1 MKLITGLFRTIRKS
15 LSTTDND
22 MGMFRDKLNALVAG
36 KDEMS
41 DEDISAKVDEIV
53 AITEDLPE
61 SEGKSELMRYLED
74 FKAVKEQEGP
84 VAEKAAAAVAD
95 LFEKLDAEAMKDAP
109 AGEPAGDEPAAEE
122 TSVEAVAEETEAPAE
137 EKKEEETGDGD
148 PNPTYTLE
156 EIWEF
161 IKKRM
166 QDDAACEETTDEEPE
181 EKKDAD
187 EVTEDEDQDET
198 TTDCAPRLNV
208 TLNDHA
214 AKGSLAD
221 LFNKAK
227 NGGF

>member
-1 MKLITGLFRTIRKS
+1 MKLITGLFRAVRKS
-15 LSTTDND
+15 LSTNDSD
-22 MGMFRDKLNALVAG
+22 MGMFRDKLNELVAG
-36 KDEMS
+36 KDTMS
-41 DEDISAKVDEIV
+41 DDEISAKVDEIV

-109 AGEPAGDEPAAEE
+109 AEEPAGDEPAAEE
-122 TSVEAVAEETEAPAE
+122 TEAPAE
-137 EKKEEETGDGD
+137 ENKEEETGDAD
-148 PNPTYTLE
+148 PNPNYTLE

-166 QDDAACEETTDEEPE
+166 QEDAACEETQDEDAE
-181 EKKDAD
+181 ENI
-187 EVTEDEDQDET
+187 EVEETKDEDQDET

-208 TLNDHA
+208 TLNDRT

>member
-1 MKLITGLFRTIRKS
+1 MKLITGLFRAVRKS
-15 LSTTDND
+15 LSTNDSD
-22 MGMFRDKLNALVAG
+22 MGMFRDKLNELVAG
-36 KDEMS
+36 KDTMS
-41 DEDISAKVDEIV
+41 DDEINAKVDEIV

-109 AGEPAGDEPAAEE
+109 AEEPAGDEPAAEE

-137 EKKEEETGDGD
+137 EKKDEETGDAD

-166 QDDAACEETTDEEPE
+166 QEDAACEETQDEETE
-181 EKKDAD
+181 EKI
-187 EVTEDEDQDET
+187 EVEETKDEDQEET
-198 TTDCAPRLNV
+198 TTDCAPRVNLTFNE
-208 TLNDHA
+208 NA
-214 AKGSLAD
+214 RKGSLAD